1 VAVAATTQAIR
12 AIQAISTYK
21 AKELHRGSIP
31 WRGFLCTDWADLANL
46 LQLTRLPSQRF
57 RQFFSH
63 VLWPGVCQIGDLM
76 AATCLAR

>member
-1 VAVAATTQAIR
+1 VV
-12 AIQAISTYK
+12 
-21 AKELHRGSIP
+21 SIP
-31 WRGFLCTDWADLANL
+31 WRGFLCADWADLANL